1 MNIYEQNLPKT
12 AANYAALTPVDFL
25 LRAAEVYPDRLA
37 VVHGKIR
44 RTWLQTYQR
53 AQQLAQALRALGV
66 QKGDTITA
74 MLPNT
79 PEMLECH
86 FGVPVLGAVLNA
98 LNTRLDAASLTYML
112 NHGQAKVVIVDREF
126 SKVMKEA
133 ILNANVQ
140 PIVIDVDDSEYDGA
154 GERIGTHEYEALL
167 AGASTQS
174 APLTF
179 QGDEWDAIALNY
191 TSGTT
196 GEPKGVVYHHRGAY
210 MNAVSNILEWDLP
223 SHPVYLWTLPM
234 FHCNGWCF
242 PWAIAARAGVNV
254 CLRRVTPEG
263 VFGAI
268 RDHGVTHYCG
278 APIVHSMLV
287 NTPDA
292 LKQDGM
298 SKLNGGRV
306 KGMVAGG
313 TGVLICRH
321 RHIPFKVRDKVRIFP
336 HLG

>member
-1 MNIYEQNLPKT
+1 MNIYEQDLPKT

-25 LRAAEVYPDRLA
+25 LRAAEVFPERLA
-37 VVHGKIR
+37 VVHGKQR
-44 RTWLQTYQR
+44 RSWLQTYQR
-53 AQQLAQALRALGV
+53 TQQLAHALRALGV
-66 QKGDTITA
+66 QKGDTVTA

-126 SKVMKEA
+126 SAVMKEA
-133 ILNANVQ
+133 ILNAEVQ
-140 PIVIDVDDSEYDGA
+140 PIVIDVDDTEYAGP
-154 GERIGTHEYEALL
+154 GERIGEHEYEALL
-167 AGASTQS
+167 AS
-174 APLTF
+174 AKERSQHNPIRF
-179 QGDEWDAIALNY
+179 AGDEWDAIALNY

-210 MNAVSNILEWDLP
+210 MNAVSNILEWDLA

-254 CLRRVTPEG
+254 C
-263 VFGAI
+263 
-268 RDHGVTHYCG
+268 
-278 APIVHSMLV
+278 
-287 NTPDA
+287 
-292 LKQDGM
+292 
-298 SKLNGGRV
+298 
-306 KGMVAGG
+306 
-313 TGVLICRH
+313 
-321 RHIPFKVRDKVRIFP
+321 
-336 HLG
+336 

>member
-53 AQQLAQALRALGV
+53 AQQLAHALRALGV

-133 ILNANVQ
+133 ILNANVK

-154 GERIGTHEYEALL
+154 GERIGMY
-167 AGASTQS
+167 
-174 APLTF
+174 
-179 QGDEWDAIALNY
+179 
-191 TSGTT
+191 
-196 GEPKGVVYHHRGAY
+196 
-210 MNAVSNILEWDLP
+210 
-223 SHPVYLWTLPM
+223 
-234 FHCNGWCF
+234 
-242 PWAIAARAGVNV
+242 
-254 CLRRVTPEG
+254 
-263 VFGAI
+263 
-268 RDHGVTHYCG
+268 
-278 APIVHSMLV
+278 
-287 NTPDA
+287 
-292 LKQDGM
+292 
-298 SKLNGGRV
+298 
-306 KGMVAGG
+306 
-313 TGVLICRH
+313 
-321 RHIPFKVRDKVRIFP
+321 
-336 HLG
+336 

>member
-12 AANYAALTPVDFL
+12 AANFAALSPVDFL

-53 AQQLAQALRALGV
+53 AQQLARALRALGV

-112 NHGQAKVVIVDREF
+112 NHGHAKVVIVDREF
-126 SKVMKEA
+126 SKAMKEA
-133 ILNANVQ
+133 ILNANVK

-154 GERIGTHEYEALL
+154 GERIGLYEYEALL
-167 AGASTQS
+167 AGQASIQQND
-174 APLTF
+174 PLTF
-179 QGDEWDAIALNY
+179 QGDEWDALALNY

-196 GEPKGVVYHHRGAY
+196 GEPKAWF
-210 MNAVSNILEWDLP
+210 I
-223 SHPVYLWTLPM
+223 T
-234 FHCNGWCF
+234 
-242 PWAIAARAGVNV
+242 IAA
-254 CLRRVTPEG
+254 LT
-263 VFGAI
+263 
-268 RDHGVTHYCG
+268 
-278 APIVHSMLV
+278 
-287 NTPDA
+287 
-292 LKQDGM
+292 
-298 SKLNGGRV
+298 
-306 KGMVAGG
+306 
-313 TGVLICRH
+313 
-321 RHIPFKVRDKVRIFP
+321 
-336 HLG
+336 